1 MKKQVFRLCE
11 NAFFCNSTCYVLM
24 NVAQPARRPCNR
36 PGFQHVMYWWM
47 WHNLPDDLATVL
59 HLHRTANYNQRQ
71 AFIQVNDV
79 ETSETDR
86 TSSGHFLI
94 VFSHSNCSS
103 SSRNLWGSG
112 LSRVE
117 RQHHMNTY
125 CVTDGCIVECPRSL
139 CFKTMWAGRNS
150 FKVLQDRSNGTHRD
164 ESTYLA
170 SSHER

>member
-1 MKKQVFRLCE
+1 MKKQVFRLGE

-24 NVAQPARRPCNR
+24 KLAQPARRPCNR
-36 PGFQHVMYWWM
+36 PGFQHVMYWWI
-47 WHNLPDDLATVL
+47 WHNLPDDLATDL

-79 ETSETDR
+79 ETKETDR

-94 VFSHSNCSS
+94 DFFLTATVRVLPGTFGDLDCPGWSASTTWTHIALLTGASLNAHGLCV
-103 SSRNLWGSG
+103 SRPCL
-112 LSRVE
+112 
-117 RQHHMNTY
+117 HAH
-125 CVTDGCIVECPRSL
+125 
-139 CFKTMWAGRNS
+139 
-150 FKVLQDRSNGTHRD
+150 NGTHRD